1 MQKENID
8 KLGVNIV
15 KNITKSVLS
24 DIPVLGSIL
33 DIVFG
38 VASDISVE
46 NRFELLEI
54 KFGKLADKQ
63 DEIIASIKKLD
74 STDIILLKNSLM
86 DMLVSY
92 NNSAF
97 EKRREYL
104 ANAIINTTTL
114 KNNDYQKNT
123 FYMSILN
130 NIPDITIEF
139 IDQWSKRLRNSSV
152 QLNKVDIEFGEENYQ
167 RLKKKYRTDIQISS
181 VVKNCID
188 NGLLDYKEI
197 TQNENNLY
205 MNANIIQINNLSY
218 DLLNF
223 IKLRQE

>member
-1 MQKENID
+1 MQKESID

-97 EKRREYL
+97 EK
-104 ANAIINTTTL
+104 
-114 KNNDYQKNT
+114 
-123 FYMSILN
+123 
-130 NIPDITIEF
+130 
-139 IDQWSKRLRNSSV
+139 
-152 QLNKVDIEFGEENYQ
+152 EEN
-167 RLKKKYRTDIQISS
+167 I
-181 VVKNCID
+181 
-188 NGLLDYKEI
+188 
-197 TQNENNLY
+197 
-205 MNANIIQINNLSY
+205 
-218 DLLNF
+218 
-223 IKLRQE
+223 